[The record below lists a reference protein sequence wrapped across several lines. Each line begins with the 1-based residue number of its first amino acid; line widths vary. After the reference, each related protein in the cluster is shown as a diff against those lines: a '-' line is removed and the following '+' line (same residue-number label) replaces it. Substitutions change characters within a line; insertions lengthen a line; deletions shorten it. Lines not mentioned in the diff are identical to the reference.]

1 MHIISFLYS
10 SFAYR
15 NYDVQV
21 SKTIVCSLNCCVIL
35 VFIRVDCE
43 QTTVEYRSDCV
54 ITVLN
59 VTDDVAGY
67 YNVSLATATETV
79 TFTFYLQL
87 QGNTLYSMC
96 SDLLFFFFFSFFT
109 LQKIFKSHFCKTV
122 MANEIVDIFRST
134 GFH

>member
-1 MHIISFLYS
+1 MHSISFLYS

-35 VFIRVDCE
+35 VLIRVDCE

-87 QGNTLYSMC
+87 QCNTLYSMC
-96 SDLLFFFFFSFFT
+96 SDLLTFFLLFFT